1 MNYVALIPAYNEAA
15 TIRDVAER
23 CLRQLDTLIV
33 VDDGSADGT
42 ADRLAG
48 LPVTVLRHGRN
59 QGKAASLWDGFRHAL
74 ELGADGVITLDGD
87 GQHAPEEIAKLLETA
102 ARHPDSLIIGS
113 RLWDKAAF
121 PPARYRANRFA
132 NFWIGWASGQRL
144 EDSQSGFRLYPAT
157 LLRRLLARGHHAAGF
172 VFESEVII
180 DAARLGHRCFPA
192 RISAIYRNDAR
203 ASHFHPARDIAR
215 IVLMVAGKLLARGLD
230 PAGLV
235 RSLGRPR

>member
-1 MNYVALIPAYNEAA
+1 MKFAVLIPAYNEAA
-15 TIRDVAER
+15 TIRAVAER
-23 CLRQLDTLIV
+23 CLRQVDKLII

-42 ADRLAG
+42 ADALAG
-48 LPVTVLRHGRN
+48 LPVTVLRHPHN

-74 ELGADGVITLDGD
+74 ELDVDGVITLDGD
-87 GQHAPEEIAKLLETA
+87 GQHAPEEIPKLIEA
-102 ARHPDSLIIGS
+102 ATRHPNHLIIGS

-132 NFWIGWASGQRL
+132 NFWIGWASGQPL
-144 EDSQSGFRLYPAT
+144 EDSQSGFRVYPAP
-157 LLRRLLARGHHAAGF
+157 LLQQLLARGHHAAGF

-180 DAARLGHRCFPA
+180 DAARLGHDCLPV
-192 RISAIYRNDAR
+192 RISAIYRDNAR

-215 IVLMVAGKLLARGLD
+215 IVLMVAWKLLARGLY

-235 RSLGRPR
+235 RSLRRRA